1 MKGFNDIHNVEEFE
15 QALKEKVTEK
25 ERILKIS
32 ELVAFIADKNF
43 NKTLQSTI
51 SDKSQK
57 KSISSV
63 NEPEE
68 LTKI

>member
-1 MKGFNDIHNVEEFE
+1 M
-15 QALKEKVTEK
+15 KEKITEK

-32 ELVAFIADKNF
+32 ELIAFITDKNF
-43 NKTLQSTI
+43 NKTIQSTV

-57 KSISSV
+57 KSISSS

-68 LTKI
+68 LTKM